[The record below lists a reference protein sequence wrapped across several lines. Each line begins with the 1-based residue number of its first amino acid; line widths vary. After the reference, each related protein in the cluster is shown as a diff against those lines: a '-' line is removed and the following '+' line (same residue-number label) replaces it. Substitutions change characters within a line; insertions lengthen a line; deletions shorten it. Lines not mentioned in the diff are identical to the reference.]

1 MYFSLTPL
9 HLHLFVLNLCLLGR
23 NGLVD
28 SAELG
33 GLGCIGTERERE
45 RRKQTHPLDNSFC
58 KWMTTVTG
66 ALPDQRQ
73 ESKNPK
79 YNLDV
84 PYG

>member
-45 RRKQTHPLDNSFC
+45 REENKLIHLIIHSAN
-58 KWMTTVTG
+58 G
-66 ALPDQRQ
+66 
-73 ESKNPK
+73 
-79 YNLDV
+79 
-84 PYG
+84 